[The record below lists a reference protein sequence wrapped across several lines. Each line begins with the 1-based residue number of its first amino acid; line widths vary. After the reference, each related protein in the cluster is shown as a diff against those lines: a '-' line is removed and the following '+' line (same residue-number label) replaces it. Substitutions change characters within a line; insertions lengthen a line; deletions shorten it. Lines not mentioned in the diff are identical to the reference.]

1 MLNLS
6 TRIKYLVVATLV
18 VASIGAQ
25 NVSAATPL
33 LVSDFLKSNHIG
45 DDSSFNFSKHASES
59 NGNGIY
65 LNSESG
71 VYYYRGQVD
80 NNIIYANRCWQIM
93 GTTVDGAVKFI
104 YNGLPSESE
113 TCENVGNDSAAL
125 LNVSYGAANNGS
137 YEASNSKVQ
146 LDAWFVDNL
155 MDYANDFADVIY
167 CNDTDYVNAHKRIAE
182 DGKPTFVCAK
192 EHQLTV
198 ANGKLAYPIS
208 MMSADELL
216 FSGAGYGVAP
226 AEGEGYYADTGK
238 FQTITQQS
246 ANKMFYNNSL
256 HFLNRSSGTNYSANI
271 RPVVAIASDSAYILG
286 GSGTKLDPYR
296 LKVVPPVP
304 YQVDSLDDSLLVDN
318 DVNSASYGERIS
330 FTVDKNR
337 KVKKITF
344 TDESGEPVDIDLIVV
359 DEANGK
365 YAFDMPDF
373 SVYLNV
379 EYEEDMPSN
388 PSENV
393 EHEEDVPPNPS
404 VNVEH
409 EEDMLSN
416 PDTLDAGK
424 ISVLLFVSC
433 VAIFNLIIRAN
444 SKRHF

>member
-25 NVSAATPL
+25 NVSAATPR

-45 DDSSFNFSKHASES
+45 DDSSLNFSKHASES

-137 YEASNSKVQ
+137 YAASNSKVQ

-167 CNDTDYVNAHKRIAE
+167 CNDTDYVSAHKRIAE
-182 DGKPTFVCAK
+182 DGKPTFACAK

-216 FSGAGYGVAP
+216 FLQSTCFISSL
-226 AEGEGYYADTGK
+226 EK
-238 FQTITQQS
+238 NLTQ
-246 ANKMFYNNSL
+246 
-256 HFLNRSSGTNYSANI
+256 
-271 RPVVAIASDSAYILG
+271 
-286 GSGTKLDPYR
+286 
-296 LKVVPPVP
+296 
-304 YQVDSLDDSLLVDN
+304 
-318 DVNSASYGERIS
+318 
-330 FTVDKNR
+330 
-337 KVKKITF
+337 
-344 TDESGEPVDIDLIVV
+344 
-359 DEANGK
+359 
-365 YAFDMPDF
+365 
-373 SVYLNV
+373 
-379 EYEEDMPSN
+379 
-388 PSENV
+388 
-393 EHEEDVPPNPS
+393 
-404 VNVEH
+404 
-409 EEDMLSN
+409 
-416 PDTLDAGK
+416 
-424 ISVLLFVSC
+424 
-433 VAIFNLIIRAN
+433 
-444 SKRHF
+444 